1 MHVSITC
8 TPLLILE
15 IASVLSV
22 SSNHH
27 QHYDLRRSGSYLS
40 LLARRL
46 KFIAKS
52 KQTVV
57 IT

>member
-8 TPLLILE
+8 TPLMILE

-22 SSNHH
+22 STNHH
-27 QHYDLRRSGSYLS
+27 QHYDLKRSGSNLS

-52 KQTVV
+52 KQTV